1 MQAQYGHRVTKRHSR
16 EFSRMQKRAARI
28 ILAAQRTSRTVTL
41 FNKLNWIPFYKE
53 AYINRCALAYKRINR
68 TLPEYMNTSLRKN
81 SDVHS
86 RSTRNCNLN
95 LLCPSHR
102 NASEGGRTFAVR
114 TIKDWNSLPRSLKTE
129 KSVKSFKAKLCN
141 TILNSQ
147 KTNGIF

>member
-1 MQAQYGHRVTKRHSR
+1 
-16 EFSRMQKRAARI
+16 MQKRAARI
-28 ILAAQRTSRTVTL
+28 ILAAQRTSQTVTL

-102 NASEGGRTFAVR
+102 NTSEGGRTFAVR
-114 TIKDWNSLPRSLKTE
+114 TIKDWNSLPGL
-129 KSVKSFKAKLCN
+129 
-141 TILNSQ
+141 
-147 KTNGIF
+147 